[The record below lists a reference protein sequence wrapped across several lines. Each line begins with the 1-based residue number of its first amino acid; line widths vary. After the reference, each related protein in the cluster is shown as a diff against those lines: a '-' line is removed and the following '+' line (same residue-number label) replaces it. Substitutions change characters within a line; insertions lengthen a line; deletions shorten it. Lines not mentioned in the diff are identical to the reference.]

1 VTLFK
6 PCIDLHLGSVKQ
18 IVGSTLG
25 GNLRA
30 DESNLVVNFES
41 DQSAA
46 DYARLYAADNLLGG
60 HVIML
65 GPKNEDSAIAALK
78 AYPGGLQLGGGVT
91 PENAQS
97 WIDYGAS
104 HIIVTSCLFDARGDF
119 VPNKLEQLVNSVGKD
134 KIVIDLSCQAKG
146 DAWVVMMDR
155 WQKETNLRI
164 NQENLNF
171 LSKYCDEFLIHATDL
186 EGNCEGID
194 LALVEFLG
202 FNCPIKST
210 YAGGV
215 NSLADLG
222 AVKKASGG
230 RVDLTIGSALDIFG
244 GSLVKYKDC
253 VEWNKLN

>member
-1 VTLFK
+1 MTLFR
-6 PCIDLHLGSVKQ
+6 PCIDLHSGSVKQ
-18 IVGSTLG
+18 IVGSTLK
-25 GNLRA
+25 A

-41 DQSAA
+41 DQSSA
-46 DYARLYAADNLLGG
+46 DYARMYASDNLRGG
-60 HVIML
+60 HLIML
-65 GPKNEDSAIAALK
+65 GPKNEASAISALK
-78 AYPGGLQLGGGVT
+78 AYPRGLQLGGGVT
-91 PENAQS
+91 LENAQS

-104 HIIVTSCLFDARGDF
+104 HIIVTSCLFDVHGDF
-119 VPNKLEQLVNSVGKD
+119 AASQLEQLVNLVGKN

-164 NQENLNF
+164 NQESLNS
-171 LSKYCDEFLIHATDL
+171 LSKYCDEFLVHATDL
-186 EGNCEGID
+186 EGSCKGID
-194 LALVEFLG
+194 LDLVEFLG
-202 FNCPIKST
+202 SNCPIKST

-215 NSLADLG
+215 NSLADLE
-222 AVKKASGG
+222 AVKRASGG